1 MNIAL
6 QKSVVFLLLILLG
19 VLLKKKMGGGS
30 ETNSLKVLIL
40 NVALPATVFIALLKI
55 EVDSNFLFLPFIAL
69 VFNVLLWYAT
79 SLFLKLGKID
89 PNGSQGKT
97 LKMLLPSFAPG
108 LSTFAIISEFLGEKY
123 LAMAAFADVGNK
135 IFVLIVMYLISMQWY
150 YQITEQKAVDFAQRW
165 VRVKQLLKALVQEPI
180 NIAVVIA
187 LSMVFL
193 GFNLSVL
200 PFFFKESVEKLAVIM
215 TPLVLIFI
223 GLSVKLKKSSI
234 VLLLQSIIW
243 RSGIT
248 FVISAIFITLMPAN
262 MPTSIILL
270 MVILP
275 QSACSF
281 WPYAHM
287 AIVSEL
293 QSKSDHPKIFRLDMA
308 LNLLALSLPFAT
320 ILSLI
325 ICSSGNVFT
334 NSANILFLGF
344 SLVALSITP
353 FLIKSFQ
360 VIRRSIRLYKIKTV
374 TS

>member
-1 MNIAL
+1 
-6 QKSVVFLLLILLG
+6 
-19 VLLKKKMGGGS
+19 
-30 ETNSLKVLIL
+30 
-40 NVALPATVFIALLKI
+40 
-55 EVDSNFLFLPFIAL
+55 
-69 VFNVLLWYAT
+69 
-79 SLFLKLGKID
+79 
-89 PNGSQGKT
+89 
-97 LKMLLPSFAPG
+97 
-108 LSTFAIISEFLGEKY
+108 
-123 LAMAAFADVGNK
+123 
-135 IFVLIVMYLISMQWY
+135 
-150 YQITEQKAVDFAQRW
+150 
-165 VRVKQLLKALVQEPI
+165 LVQEPI

-187 LSMVFL
+187 LGMVFL
-193 GFNLSVL
+193 GFNVSVL
-200 PFFFKESVEKLAVIM
+200 PFFLKESIEKLAVIM

-223 GLSVKLKKSSI
+223 GLSVKFKKSSI

-287 AIVSEL
+287 AIVNEL

-308 LNLLALSLPFAT
+308 VNLLALSLPFAT

-360 VIRRSIRLYKIKTV
+360 VLRRSIRLYKIKTV